1 MKFTWHKDDS
11 TKETVKHFLTQ
22 QGVSHRMLSTL
33 KHGQGRVL
41 VEKRRVQLTETIQM
55 PTAVTLIMEPE
66 KPDQNVPE
74 SDGPL
79 TILYED
85 SNWLVVDKPAGLTS
99 VPGPSNRTD
108 TLVNRVKGLLKRQGS
123 KDLVPHVLTRLDRFT
138 SGLVLVGKH
147 RFAQGLLNKQLE
159 TKQVQKTYFAL
170 VGGSLEKDHDL
181 IDQPLQ
187 RAQDSFAQEVAVTG
201 KKAVTEY
208 WVTRRF
214 GPQATLT
221 KVKLHTGRTHQ
232 IRAHF
237 AYLGHP
243 LLGDELYGGALNYR
257 IKRQALHAAKLSFID
272 PFTGQKLTFTSPI
285 PADLQAVLA
294 DFERSAKDQHSAS
307 KN

>member
-1 MKFTWHKDDS
+1 
-11 TKETVKHFLTQ
+11 
-22 QGVSHRMLSTL
+22 MLSTL

-41 VEKRRVQLTETIQM
+41 VEKKRVQLTETIQM

-108 TLVNRVKGLLKRQGS
+108 TLVNRVKGQLKRQGS

-187 RAQDSFAQEVAVTG
+187 RAQGSFAQEVAVTG

-243 LLGDELYGGALNYR
+243 LLGDELYGGALNYG

-294 DFERSAKDQHSAS
+294 DFEHSAKDQHSAS